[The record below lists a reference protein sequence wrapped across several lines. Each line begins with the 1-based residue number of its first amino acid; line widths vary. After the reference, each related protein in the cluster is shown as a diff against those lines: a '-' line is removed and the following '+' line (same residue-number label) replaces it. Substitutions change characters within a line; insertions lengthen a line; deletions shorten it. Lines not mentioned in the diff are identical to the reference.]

1 MKLLSNFFSLFIIIA
16 LIIICMQG
24 KPKQHASRDLSEN
37 ELGCLVENVYFE
49 ARGEDVLGQAA
60 VAYVTLNRV
69 RSPDYPDTICDVVW
83 QKGQFSW
90 TEDGRSDRMTDLQAI
105 ERAVDIALAVSRG
118 KIKDPTGGA
127 LNYYAHHK
135 VKPRWSRHGWRLI
148 LGDHTF
154 VKLAER

>member
-83 QKGQFSW
+83 QKGQFS
-90 TEDGRSDRMTDLQAI
+90 
-105 ERAVDIALAVSRG
+105 
-118 KIKDPTGGA
+118 
-127 LNYYAHHK
+127 
-135 VKPRWSRHGWRLI
+135 
-148 LGDHTF
+148 
-154 VKLAER
+154 